1 MLGWLQ
7 ITSGR
12 GPAECAWVVGRVLQ
26 EILKHGQELKL
37 DLQILETTPGEHPDT
52 YGSVLLSVEGQDF
65 QALVSQWQGTIQWR
79 GESPYRPHYKRKNWF
94 VGVTAFVPDQKTDI
108 QLKDIQI
115 ECMRASG
122 PGGQHVNK
130 TSSAVR
136 VTHKTSGLSAV
147 AQEERSQTRNRKLAL
162 CRLTEKIN
170 QQNQTAQKTSN
181 RISGMP
187 TTASNAAIRVVS
199 MSAATL
205 NAKYKFALA
214 LVIPKSDQVVP
225 KS

>member
-12 GPAECAWVVGRVLQ
+12 GPAECAWVVGQVLQ
-26 EILKHGQELKL
+26 EILKDGQQRKL
-37 DLQILETTPGEHPDT
+37 DMQILETTPGEHPDT
-52 YGSVLLSVEGQDF
+52 YGSVLLSVEGPDF

-79 GESPYRPHYKRKNWF
+79 GESPYRPHCKRKNWF
-94 VGVTAFVPDQKTDI
+94 VGVMAFVPDQKTDI
-108 QLKDIQI
+108 RPEDIQV

-136 VTHKTSGLSAV
+136 VTHSPSGLSAV

-162 CRLTEKIN
+162 CRLMEKIN
-170 QQNQTAQKTSN
+170 QQDQTARNNKQQDLWDAHN
-181 RISGMP
+181 NLERGNP
-187 TTASNAAIRVVS
+187 IRVYSGRDFKV
-199 MSAATL
+199 
-205 NAKYKFALA
+205 
-214 LVIPKSDQVVP
+214 
-225 KS
+225 